1 LRNKDNP
8 GIGRQLAV
16 KHRDHRIAQRI
27 LTRIDHCHAASREA
41 WMLLEQVTCLGYQLP
56 VEPTG
61 KITGLGR

>member
-1 LRNKDNP
+1 LRNKDNPGIGRQLADNP

-41 WMLLEQVTCLGYQLP
+41 WMLLE
-56 VEPTG
+56 
-61 KITGLGR
+61 